1 MYVSFKF
8 AFTDARL
15 WKNIVDAL
23 SSLVDEVVF
32 IADENSL
39 RARAMDP
46 SHVAMVDFE
55 LPKAAFNEYE
65 CSGEVKL
72 GINLEDMS
80 RIMRRAG
87 GGDELELSFYPEKN
101 KLNVTFKG
109 TSIRTFKIGLLDLTH
124 EETPVPSI
132 KFNAEIK
139 MTADALKEALKDAE
153 VVSDH
158 VEVEASSEELKITAS
173 GDTGGVEVKLDK
185 SSDALLELNVTEES
199 KAMYALSY
207 LMDMM
212 KATAASDTVTVQFS
226 TSMPIKLEFN
236 IIGGG
241 RLTYWLAPRI
251 EAE

>member
-1 MYVSFKF
+1 MVFKF
-8 AFTDARL
+8 AFTDAKL

-23 SSLVDEVVF
+23 SGLVDELVF

-39 RARAMDP
+39 HARAMDP

-55 LPKAAFNEYE
+55 LPKAAFSEYD
-65 CSGEVKL
+65 CSGEIKL

-87 GGDELELSFYPEKN
+87 GGDALELSLDPEKN

-109 TSIRTFKIGLLDLTH
+109 TSIRTFHIGLLDLTH

-139 MTADALKEALKDAE
+139 MTADVLKEALKDAE

-158 VEVEASSEELKITAS
+158 VEVGVSPDELEINAA

-185 SSDALLELNVTEES
+185 SSDALLELNVTEKS

-207 LMDMM
+207 LTDMM
-212 KATAASDTVTVQFS
+212 KAATASDTVTVQFS
-226 TSMPIKLEFN
+226 ANMPIKLEFN

>member
-1 MYVSFKF
+1 MAFKF
-8 AFTDARL
+8 AFTDAKL

-23 SSLVDEVVF
+23 SGLVDEVVF
-32 IADENSL
+32 IADEKSL
-39 RARAMDP
+39 HARAMDP
-46 SHVAMVDFE
+46 SHVAMVNFE
-55 LPKAAFNEYE
+55 LPKMAFGEYE

-87 GGDELELSFYPEKN
+87 GGDELELSLDPEKN
-101 KLNVTFKG
+101 RLSVTFRG
-109 TSIRTFKIGLLDLTH
+109 TSIRTFRIGLLDLTH

-132 KFNAEIK
+132 TFNAEIK

-158 VEVEASSEELKITAS
+158 VTVEASPEDLEISAA

-185 SSDALLELNVTEES
+185 SSDALLELNVTENS
-199 KAMYALSY
+199 SAMYALSY

-212 KATAASDTVTVQFS
+212 KAAAASDTVTVQFS

-241 RLTYWLAPRI
+241 NLTYWLAPRI

>member
-1 MYVSFKF
+1 MSLKF
-8 AFTDARL
+8 AFTDAKL
-15 WKNIVDAL
+15 WKNIIDAL
-23 SSLVDEVVF
+23 SGLVDELVF
-32 IADENSL
+32 IADKNSL
-39 RARAMDP
+39 HARAMDP

-55 LPKAAFNEYE
+55 LPKNAFSEYN

-87 GGDELELSFYPEKN
+87 GGDALELSLDPEKN
-101 KLNVTFKG
+101 KLNVTFRG
-109 TSIRTFKIGLLDLTH
+109 ATIRTFHIGLLDLTH

-158 VEVEASSEELKITAS
+158 VEVEATPEELDINAS
-173 GDTGGVEVKLDK
+173 GDTGGVEIKLPK
-185 SSDALLELNVTEES
+185 SSDAVLELNVTENS

-207 LMDMM
+207 LTDMM
-212 KATAASDTVTVQFS
+212 KAAAASDTVTVQFS

>member
-1 MYVSFKF
+1 MSFKF
-8 AFTDARL
+8 AFTDAKL

-23 SSLVDEVVF
+23 SGLVDEVVF

-39 RARAMDP
+39 HARAMDP

-55 LPKAAFNEYE
+55 LPKSAFSEYK
-65 CSGEVKL
+65 CGGEVKL

-87 GGDELELSFYPEKN
+87 GGDELVLSLDPEKN

-109 TSIRTFKIGLLDLTH
+109 TSMRTFHIGLLDLSH

-132 KFNAEIK
+132 KFNTEIK

-158 VEVEASSEELKITAS
+158 VTVEASPKELEISAA

-185 SSDALLELNVTEES
+185 SSDALLELNAIENS
-199 KAMYALSY
+199 SAMYALSY

-212 KATAASDTVTVQFS
+212 KAAAASDTVTVQFS
-226 TSMPIKLEFN
+226 TGMPIKLEFN

>member
-1 MYVSFKF
+1 MSLKF
-8 AFTDARL
+8 AFTDAKL
-15 WKNIVDAL
+15 WKNIIDAL
-23 SSLVDEVVF
+23 SGLVDELVF
-32 IADENSL
+32 IADKNSL
-39 RARAMDP
+39 HARAMDP

-55 LPKAAFNEYE
+55 LPKNAFSEYN
-65 CSGEVKL
+65 CGGEVKL

-80 RIMRRAG
+80 KIMRRAG
-87 GGDELELSFYPEKN
+87 GGDALELSLDPEKN
-101 KLNVTFKG
+101 KLNVTFRG
-109 TSIRTFKIGLLDLTH
+109 ASIRTFHIGLLDLTH

-158 VEVEASSEELKITAS
+158 IEVEATPEELDINAS
-173 GDTGGVEVKLDK
+173 GDTGGVEIKLPK
-185 SSDALLELNVTEES
+185 SSDAVLELNVTENS

-212 KATAASDTVTVQFS
+212 KAAAASDTVTVQFS

>member
-1 MYVSFKF
+1 MSFKF
-8 AFTDARL
+8 AFTDAKL

-23 SSLVDEVVF
+23 SGLVDEVVF
-32 IADENSL
+32 IADEKSL
-39 RARAMDP
+39 HARAMDP

-55 LPKAAFNEYE
+55 LPKMAFGEYE

-87 GGDELELSFYPEKN
+87 GGDELELSLDPEKN
-101 KLNVTFKG
+101 RLSVTFRG
-109 TSIRTFKIGLLDLTH
+109 TSIRTFRIGLLDLTH

-132 KFNAEIK
+132 TFNAEIK
-139 MTADALKEALKDAE
+139 MTSDALKEALKDAE

-158 VEVEASSEELKITAS
+158 VTVEASPEDLEISAA

-185 SSDALLELNVTEES
+185 SSDALLELNVTENS
-199 KAMYALSY
+199 SAMYALSY

-212 KATAASDTVTVQFS
+212 KAAAASDTVTVQFS

-241 RLTYWLAPRI
+241 NLTYWLAPRI

>member
-1 MYVSFKF
+1 MTLKF
-8 AFTDARL
+8 AFTDAKL
-15 WKNIVDAL
+15 WKNIIDAL
-23 SSLVDEVVF
+23 SGLVDELVF

-39 RARAMDP
+39 HARAMDP

-55 LPKAAFNEYE
+55 LPKTAFSEYE
-65 CSGEVKL
+65 CNGEVKL

-87 GGDELELSFYPEKN
+87 GGDALELALDPEKN

-109 TSIRTFKIGLLDLTH
+109 ASIRTFRIGLLDLTH

-132 KFNAEIK
+132 KFNAQIK

-158 VEVEASSEELKITAS
+158 VEIEATHDRLQINAS

-185 SSDALLELNVTEES
+185 SSDAILELNVTEKS

-207 LMDMM
+207 LTDMM
-212 KATAASDTVTVQFS
+212 RATTTSDTVTVQFS
-226 TSMPIKLEFN
+226 SSMPIKLEFN
-236 IIGGG
+236 LIGGG